1 VFRASLPS
9 QLFSKPETW
18 RSLMRVLLDECVPKR
33 LRTELAGHAV
43 RTVTEMGWSGIKNGQ
58 LLQKAAAEF
67 DCFLT
72 VDRNLQFQQ
81 RVDNLP
87 LAVIVVAALDNR
99 IETLRPLM
107 AAVREALASISVN
120 EIRVVGA

>member
-1 VFRASLPS
+1 
-9 QLFSKPETW
+9 
-18 RSLMRVLLDECVPKR
+18 MRVLLDECVPKR
-33 LRTELAGHAV
+33 LRTELTAHAV
-43 RTVTEMGWSGIKNGQ
+43 RTVAEMGWSGIKNGQ

-81 RVDNLP
+81 RIDALP
-87 LAVIVVAALDNR
+87 LAVLVIKALDNR

-107 AAVREALASISVN
+107 AEGREALASIVPN
-120 EIRVVGA
+120 ELKVIGS

>member
-1 VFRASLPS
+1 
-9 QLFSKPETW
+9 
-18 RSLMRVLLDECVPKR
+18 MRVLLDECVPKR
-33 LRTELAGHAV
+33 LRTELPAHTV
-43 RTVTEMGWSGIKNGQ
+43 RTVAEMGWSGIKNGQ

-81 RVDNLP
+81 PIDSLP
-87 LAVIVVAALDNR
+87 LAVLVIRAVDNR

-107 AAVREALASISVN
+107 AIAQEALASMGAN
-120 EIRVVGA
+120 EFKVIGG